1 MNGDIVDVK
10 TFHGTDESIV
20 VEGTFGVGRSFI
32 SDTSESGVREISDEV
47 VTFEDWKLS
56 GITFVVGT
64 TNVVYD
70 IELF

>member
-1 MNGDIVDVK
+1 MNGDIVNIK

-32 SDTSESGVREISDEV
+32 SDTSKSRVGEISDEV

-56 GITFVVGT
+56 GITLVIGAT
-64 TNVVYD
+64 SIIYD
-70 IELF
+70 IKLF